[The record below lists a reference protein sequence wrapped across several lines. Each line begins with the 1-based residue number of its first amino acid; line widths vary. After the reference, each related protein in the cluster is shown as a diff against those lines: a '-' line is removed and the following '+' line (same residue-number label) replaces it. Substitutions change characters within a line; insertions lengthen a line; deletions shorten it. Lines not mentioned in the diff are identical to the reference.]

1 MNSHEKLSLDL
12 HAGRS
17 GLEETSGLIAALL
30 RIFPFSFQ
38 VNIEGRLAGLGPF
51 FENQYPDLLDKN
63 VSDLFFLS
71 TAPEENSG
79 RWQHLR
85 SRISPGA
92 PSKKI
97 ELTFIPPEIDADG
110 DLLCPYGQSPPLSIS
125 GTIVQAGGQG
135 AFLFIGTIM
144 PGCVRRMSDYG
155 LSIGDFGPADPTP
168 EYAMMAEVNA
178 GMLADSQLMNQQLK
192 AAHDQTVSAKRE
204 LERKNRFLGTI
215 MEFLPVSITIRDAQ
229 TRRFI
234 LVNRTIDEDLAADDC
249 LGKTFF
255 ELHPDAKA
263 KELTALDDQALQNP
277 NETTADAFFIGQADR
292 QRLVHQ
298 RLRAIPGPDG
308 EVEFILTMLE
318 DVTDR
323 WKILDDLR
331 VSEASLKRSQSM
343 AKIGSWHYRF
353 GSKQIE
359 WSDQMHIL
367 WGSEPGGFELTRA
380 AILARIDDVD
390 RSKVIQAIIDT
401 LRQRAPVEVTFRL
414 HPEAGKS
421 IHVLLDVEC
430 ELDENGQLSGLFGTC
445 QDISDRI
452 AAEEQIRQ
460 LACQDA
466 LTGLPN
472 RSLFGDRLELAL
484 ARARREGT
492 SVAVHCLDLND
503 FKGVNDTLGH
513 AVGDELLLQ
522 VAKRLASTLR
532 ASDTVARLGGD
543 EFAIVQ
549 TPIQSIDEAKRL
561 AERLIAALAAP
572 YQINDHNVFTSA
584 SVGIAVTPDHSS
596 QSAKLLQFADTAL
609 YQAKNVARGTYQ
621 FFSSQMERRLS
632 YRKGLETDLCNALDN
647 NQLSLHFQPQYCMRS
662 GQLLGAEALLRWHHP
677 EFGWVPP
684 DVFVPIAEEVGQ
696 ILAIGRYVLRTAC
709 LEVRKWATFDRPD
722 LKVAVNLS
730 AAQFAYQD
738 LLDTV
743 LDALDEAALPALNLE
758 LEITETILMRDRE
771 ATISTLHDLSRLGVS
786 LALDDFGTGYS
797 SLSYLRRFRIDKI
810 KIDKSFIADIPANTD
825 GVTLVKTILSLG
837 HSLGLKVTAE
847 GVESQAQ
854 YQFLVEQG
862 CDEAQGFLMAKPMP
876 GEAFLALVQAEAD
889 GSPLNFSR
897 ATFSR

>member
-1 MNSHEKLSLDL
+1 MNSHEELSL
-12 HAGRS
+12 GPQTCQS
-17 GLEETSGLIAALL
+17 GSEETAGLIASLL
-30 RIFPFSFQ
+30 RTFPFSFQ
-38 VNIEGRLAGLGPF
+38 VDGEGRLTGLGRF
-51 FENQYPDLLDKN
+51 FESRYPELLDKD

-71 TAPEENSG
+71 TVAADNAE
-79 RWQHLR
+79 RWHGLR
-85 SRISPGA
+85 ARAA
-92 PSKKI
+92 PSMPSERI
-97 ELTFIPPEIDADG
+97 ELAFAPTGKDAGRHPPNPFARQPELRIA
-110 DLLCPYGQSPPLSIS
+110 
-125 GTIVQAGGQG
+125 GTIMPAGGEG
-135 AFLFIGTIM
+135 AFLFIGTIA

-192 AAHDQTVSAKRE
+192 TAHDQTVTAKQE

-215 MEFLPVSITIRDAQ
+215 MEFLPVSVTIRDAK

-249 LGKTFF
+249 LGKTYF
-255 ELHPDAKA
+255 ELHPEAKA
-263 KELTALDDQALQNP
+263 LELTALDDQALENP

-298 RLRAIPGPDG
+298 RLRAIPGLDG

-331 VSEASLKRSQSM
+331 ISEASLKRSQSM

-367 WGSEPGGFELTRA
+367 WGAEPGDFELARA

-390 RSKVIQAIIDT
+390 RPKVIQAIIET
-401 LRQRAPVEVTFRL
+401 LRRREPVDVTFRL
-414 HPEAGKS
+414 HPEAGNA

-430 ELDENGQLSGLFGTC
+430 EWDEDGHLSGLFGTC
-445 QDISDRI
+445 QDVSDRI

-472 RSLFGDRLELAL
+472 RSLFGDRLEHAL
-484 ARARREGT
+484 ARAGREGT
-492 SVAVHCLDLND
+492 SLAVHCLDLND

-513 AVGDELLLQ
+513 AIGDELLLQ
-522 VAKRLASTLR
+522 VANRLASMLR
-532 ASDTVARLGGD
+532 SSDTVARLGGD

-549 TPIQSIDEAKRL
+549 TPIQSVSEAERL
-561 AERLIAALAAP
+561 AERLIETLGAP

-584 SVGIAVTPDHSS
+584 SVGIAVTPDHGS
-596 QSAKLLQFADTAL
+596 QSTKLLQFADTAL
-609 YQAKNVARGTYQ
+609 YQAKNVGRGTYR
-621 FFSSQMERRLS
+621 FFSSQMEKRLS
-632 YRKGLETDLCNALDN
+632 YRKGLEADLCKALDR

-662 GQLLGAEALLRWHHP
+662 GHLLGAEALLRWHHP
-677 EFGWVPP
+677 ELGWVPP

-696 ILAIGRYVLRTAC
+696 ILTIGRHVLRTAC
-709 LEVRKWATFDRPD
+709 REASKWSTFDRPE

-738 LLDTV
+738 LLDMV
-743 LDALDEAALPALNLE
+743 QEALDEAALPALNLE
-758 LEITETILMRDRE
+758 LEITETILMRDQE
-771 ATISTLHDLSRLGVS
+771 ATIETLHDLSRLGVT

-797 SLSYLRRFRIDKI
+797 SLNYLRRFQIDKI
-810 KIDKSFIADIPANTD
+810 KIDKSFIADIPASTD

-847 GVESQAQ
+847 GIESQAQ

-876 GEAFLALVQAEAD
+876 GDAFLSLVRAEAH
-889 GSPLNFSR
+889 GSLLNFSR
-897 ATFSR
+897 ATVSR